1 MNKVLAKILESYDFS
16 PDRWADSNKFPIRE
30 LRQAKADLE
39 NETHELFTTAQRA
52 DRELNEDETHR
63 YKKICAA
70 LEEVRPMIE
79 QVEADMDREREEGET
94 GAATIVHPDGST
106 TYRPALNTP
115 GRVSSGRSYREM
127 FYGSKQAGLNNDN
140 WKSLDE
146 FLVTVHS
153 HLNDPRLRGMQISAA
168 LSGAGEKFPSEGG
181 FFVPEQFAAEILD
194 AALEQEIV
202 RPRASVTP
210 MSTSSKKIAGFDSQ
224 DHSGGTL
231 FGNFKLTWLDEGGS
245 GVTKIPKTR
254 AIELHA
260 HRAAIYTMSS
270 QELLDDAGSFEAF
283 LRSALI
289 QAVAFGLDDAFLNG
303 SGAGRPKGVLNDNAL
318 IVVAKEGSQAADTIN
333 YENIKNM
340 FARLHPAS
348 ITNSVW
354 VTNSTAIPELLS
366 LVQVVQNVA
375 GTENVGGSSVVTQGD
390 NGEFKILTRPVLFTE
405 KVPVLGDEGDL
416 LLADF
421 RHYAI
426 GMRKE
431 LSIDS
436 SIHVGWST
444 GEVGF
449 RAIVRVDGQ
458 GRWSKAFQPKNGST
472 TSWCV
477 TLAER
482 T

>member
-1 MNKVLAKILESYDFS
+1 M
-16 PDRWADSNKFPIRE
+16 KFPILE
-30 LRQAKADLE
+30 LRQHKCDLVAEAGTLIDAAEEENRDLTAKEQARYDALKKE
-39 NETHELFTTAQRA
+39 IASATGRIERVEKQMDQEAQLSSQRRA
-52 DRELNEDETHR
+52 
-63 YKKICAA
+63 AA
-70 LEEVRPMIE
+70 SGVA
-79 QVEADMDREREEGET
+79 Q
-94 GAATIVHPDGST
+94 PDGAIYT
-106 TYRPALNTP
+106 QGYGAPAPT
-115 GRVSSGRSYREM
+115 RVNSGRTYREM
-127 FYGSKQAGLNNDN
+127 FYGSKQAGLQNDN

-153 HLNDPRLRGMQISAA
+153 RLNDPRLRGMQIGA

-181 FFVPEQFAAEILD
+181 FFVSEEHTAEILD
-194 AALEQEIV
+194 AALELEIV

-210 MSTSSKKIAGFDSQ
+210 MSTNSKKIAGFDSQ

-231 FGNFKLTWLDEGGS
+231 FGNFKLTWLDEGGT

-254 AIELHA
+254 AINLIA

-270 QELLDDAGSFEAF
+270 QELLEDSGSFEQF
-283 LRSALI
+283 LRTALT

-303 SGAGRPKGVLNDNAL
+303 TGAGRPKGVLADSAL
-318 IVVAKEGSQAADTIN
+318 IVVAKEGSQVADTIN

-348 ITNSVW
+348 ITKSVW
-354 VTNSTAIPELLS
+354 VANSTTIPQLLS
-366 LVQVVQNVA
+366 LVQLIKNVA
-375 GTENVGGSSVVTQGD
+375 GAENVGGSSVVTQGD

-421 RHYAI
+421 SQYI
-426 GMRKE
+426 VGMRKE
-431 LSIDS
+431 LSIDA

-458 GRWSKAFQPKNGST
+458 GRWSKPVTPKNGST